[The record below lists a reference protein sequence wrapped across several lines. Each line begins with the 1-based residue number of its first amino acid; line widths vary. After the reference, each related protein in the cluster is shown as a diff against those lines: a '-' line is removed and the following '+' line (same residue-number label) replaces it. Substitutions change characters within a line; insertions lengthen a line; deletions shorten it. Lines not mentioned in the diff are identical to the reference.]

1 MRLIAKLAGVAALS
15 FGIGA
20 LLGLVL
26 PAAAL
31 AFIEAALIVCA
42 GAALFIK

>member
-1 MRLIAKLAGVAALS
+1 MHQAAKILGAAALA
-15 FGIGA
+15 FGAGA

-26 PAAAL
+26 PSAAL
-31 AFIEAALIVCA
+31 AFIEAALIICA

>member
-1 MRLIAKLAGVAALS
+1 MRQTAKILGVAALA

-20 LLGLVL
+20 LLGLLL
-26 PAAAL
+26 PSAVL

>member
-1 MRLIAKLAGVAALS
+1 MRQIAKIAGVAALA
-15 FGIGA
+15 FGLGA

-26 PAAAL
+26 PTPAL